1 MEMTC
6 VRSASCEV
14 DSAMHKEEEL
24 AASPNSPGAPGEL
37 AEVCWGFLM
46 RTHMPVSRR
55 V

>member
-24 AASPNSPGAPGEL
+24 AASPNSPGALGSLPRFAGG
-37 AEVCWGFLM
+37 CLM